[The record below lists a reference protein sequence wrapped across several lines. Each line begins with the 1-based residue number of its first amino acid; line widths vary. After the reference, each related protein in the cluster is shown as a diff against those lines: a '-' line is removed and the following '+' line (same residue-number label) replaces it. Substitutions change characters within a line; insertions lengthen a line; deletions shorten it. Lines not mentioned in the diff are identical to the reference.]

1 MDHDLKMWFI
11 VFVVATVVS
20 VTIQL
25 IHLIA
30 LCYVARRL
38 QAKLKE
44 FEQRAQSQVSL
55 VQEYRTTAREV
66 LETLKRSLDNAVEL
80 SERVKGIVNDAADA
94 SLKQWERTD
103 RVIGDVLTRLE
114 RISQSLEAG
123 VAKPIRETQAIS
135 AGLRAAFGAFV
146 GHRGRTTAT
155 SPGTRKSSFRYA
167 LFCWCFSLPGA
178 AYPLRLT
185 PNKPVGWIPTKAR
198 RSQLWT

>member
-1 MDHDLKMWFI
+1 MWLI

-25 IHLIA
+25 IHLVA

-44 FEQRAQSQVSL
+44 FELRAQSQVSL
-55 VQEYRTTAREV
+55 VQEYRTTAPAG

-80 SERVKGIVNDAADA
+80 TERIKGIVNDAADA

-123 VAKPIRETQAIS
+123 VAKPIR
-135 AGLRAAFGAFV
+135 
-146 GHRGRTTAT
+146 
-155 SPGTRKSSFRYA
+155 
-167 LFCWCFSLPGA
+167 
-178 AYPLRLT
+178 
-185 PNKPVGWIPTKAR
+185 
-198 RSQLWT
+198 